1 MKSRTRVRTF
11 KYPLS
16 VEVAGKIGRSNGV
29 YAKVYALETWAVRH
43 GYKGYRKH
51 NKRTN
56 AQKALQ
62 QRIRF

>member
-1 MKSRTRVRTF
+1 MKSRTRLRMF

-16 VEVAGKIGRSNGV
+16 VEIARRLGRKNQI
-29 YAKVYALETWAVRH
+29 YPMVYALETWAIRH
-43 GYKGYRKH
+43 GYKGYSRH
-51 NKRTN
+51 CKRTN

>member
-1 MKSRTRVRTF
+1 MGKIRNY

-16 VEVAGKIGRSNGV
+16 VEAGSALGKKSALYSRI
-29 YAKVYALETWAVRH
+29 YALETWAVRH
-43 GYKGYRKH
+43 GYKGYSRH